1 MTVSF
6 EEARA
11 FWEVHLRDVD
21 AALKRSAR
29 EARVASKSIDELNSL
44 REQYVARLG
53 DQPDPYVA
61 FSDHQRELL
70 HVALT
75 KHGTVEGR
83 QAFAE
88 YQHNDAHPRPM
99 GEAH

>member
-61 FSDHQRELL
+61 FRDRYLSRWVRPVGVRPRVGARQL
-70 HVALT
+70 VA
-75 KHGTVEGR
+75 
-83 QAFAE
+83 
-88 YQHNDAHPRPM
+88 D
-99 GEAH
+99 